1 MLFLLQCTKF
11 YHCCTHIQEFELGNQ
26 INFFFCYIYICI
38 YSWKIN
44 YEDSVKQY
52 IVLIMLAWAFWDDK
66 MPVGLQVLHCCA
78 HVKLTHVIADQE
90 KLAITSF
97 LVQYNWF
104 CLPLV
109 LCSLG
114 CVWLPSTIKFHALV
128 LIMAC
133 VKLWH
138 SDTVLT
144 NWWRCCDR
152 RFSHSRM

>member
-1 MLFLLQCTKF
+1 M
-11 YHCCTHIQEFELGNQ
+11 HIQEFKLGNQ

-52 IVLIMLAWAFWDDK
+52 IVLIMLAWAFWDDE

-114 CVWLPSTIKFHALV
+114 CVWLPSTIKFSYIGSHHGVCKIVTLRHCVDNLVAL
-128 LIMAC
+128 
-133 VKLWH
+133 LWPA
-138 SDTVLT
+138 SFSFE
-144 NWWRCCDR
+144 NWKIW
-152 RFSHSRM
+152 